1 MTNTTSSLA
10 VLYPSVL
17 NNQHP
22 VIFSDLQESEG

>member
-1 MTNTTSSLA
+1 MTNTTSNLA

-22 VIFSDLQESEG
+22 VLLSNLQESEG